1 MKPIQI
7 RRMKD
12 KNEKFYTDKGELFNL
27 PMKLLIIGRSQ
38 LSGKSNFLG
47 NLLLSDDPRL
57 YGDDFEGENIYLFT
71 PSVTD
76 HKLKVIIRNKEI
88 PKSNIFTEM
97 NDDIID
103 ALYENIQEE
112 YEELVEDGERP
123 PNVLFIFD
131 DMSFGGSTKTKAM
144 EKLFCNGRHLNI
156 STIVTA
162 QKYTQIGTC
171 ARENSTGI
179 VMFNSTDKQL
189 ELMSEDNNYFENK
202 KDFRKLFRTLTEKPH
217 SFMVV
222 NYSNPSEK
230 MYMNNHFQ
238 PVGKCGKPKNG
249 ECKCP

>member
-1 MKPIQI
+1 MKPIEI
-7 RRMKD
+7 KRMKD
-12 KNEKFYTDKGELFNL
+12 KNEKFYTNKGDLFNL

-47 NLLLSDDPRL
+47 NILLSDDPRL
-57 YGDDFEGENIYLFT
+57 YGDD
-71 PSVTD
+71 
-76 HKLKVIIRNKEI
+76 
-88 PKSNIFTEM
+88 
-97 NDDIID
+97 
-103 ALYENIQEE
+103 ALYENIQDE
-112 YEELVEDGERP
+112 YLELIEDGERP

-162 QKYTQIGTC
+162 QKYTQIGTT

-179 VMFNSTDKQL
+179 IMFNSTDKQL
-189 ELMSEDNNYFENK
+189 ELLSEDNNYLQNK

-217 SFMVV
+217 SFMVC
-222 NYSNPSEK
+222 NYSNPKEK

-238 PVGKCGKPKNG
+238 PVGKCGKPLDG
-249 ECKCP
+249 GCKCD